1 MTEPDTATET
11 VQDVLGAVGDLCR
24 RHEISALEDFLESCR
39 AFAQE
44 KTLNI
49 AVLGRFKA
57 GKSSFLNHL
66 LGRPL
71 LPVGVIPV
79 TSAVTEIEW
88 RSEERRVGEECRS
101 RWSPYH

>member
-1 MTEPDTATET
+1 MTEAETASAAPEM
-11 VQDVLGAVGDLCR
+11 VRDALGAIADVCK
-24 RHEISALEDFLESCR
+24 RHGISALEDFLASCR
-39 AFAQE
+39 AFARE
-44 KTLNI
+44 ETLNI

-79 TSAVTEIEW
+79 TSVVTEIEW
-88 RSEERRVGEECRS
+88 
-101 RWSPYH
+101 

>member
-1 MTEPDTATET
+1 VPPEA
-11 VQDVLGAVGDLCR
+11 VQDALDAVETLCNSN
-24 RHEISALEDFLESCR
+24 EIPAPEDFLESCR

-44 KTLNI
+44 KMLNV

-71 LPVGVIPV
+71 LPVGVILPTPPWNGCPMWGRLWSRSGWTRRFRGT
-79 TSAVTEIEW
+79 TS
-88 RSEERRVGEECRS
+88 S
-101 RWSPYH
+101 